1 MKRQVNKV
9 NEHIA
14 DGLGLSLSAFLTATQ
29 TNELFRTISLI
40 LTILATLV
48 VLARNIYDWYI
59 KAKADKK
66 IDKEEVKDL
75 IDIVGDAVTDINDNI
90 KKDKKEGHK

>member
-1 MKRQVNKV
+1 MVNKV

-59 KAKADKK
+59 KAKEDKK

-75 IDIVGDAVTDINDNI
+75 IDIVGDAVEDISDSI
-90 KKDKKEGHK
+90 KKDKKDGDK

>member
-1 MKRQVNKV
+1 M

-29 TNELFRTISLI
+29 TNELFRTTSLI

-48 VLARNIYDWYI
+48 VLARNIYDGYI

-75 IDIVGDAVTDINDNI
+75 FDIVGDAVTDINDNI
-90 KKDKKEGHK
+90 KKDKEEGHK

>member
-1 MKRQVNKV
+1 M

-59 KAKADKK
+59 KAKTDKK

-75 IDIVGDAVTDINDNI
+75 IDIFGDAVTDINDSIN
-90 KKDKKEGHK
+90 KDKKDGDK

>member
-1 MKRQVNKV
+1 M
-9 NEHIA
+9 NENIA
-14 DGLGLSLSAFLTATQ
+14 DGLGIALCTFLTATQ
-29 TNELFRTISLI
+29 TNEVFRTISLV

-90 KKDKKEGHK
+90 KKDKEEGHK

>member
-1 MKRQVNKV
+1 M

-48 VLARNIYDWYI
+48 VLARNIYDWYM
-59 KAKADKK
+59 KAKEDKK

-75 IDIVGDAVTDINDNI
+75 IDIVGDAVIDINDSI
-90 KKDKKEGHK
+90 KKDKKDGDK